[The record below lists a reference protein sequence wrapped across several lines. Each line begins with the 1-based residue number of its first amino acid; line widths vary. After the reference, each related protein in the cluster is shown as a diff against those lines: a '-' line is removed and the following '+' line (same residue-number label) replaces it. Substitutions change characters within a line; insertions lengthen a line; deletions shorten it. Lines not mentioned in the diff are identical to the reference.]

1 MKIVEWPGLHYCQDC
16 DALIVNEDYDSIEF
30 CDKCAKKRGWNFI
43 NRRRV
48 KVPKD
53 EDKKHGTTTEGN
65 SPTEAGES
73 GPQEGSSPA

>member
-16 DALIVNEDYDSIEF
+16 DAIILNDDYDSIEY
-30 CDKCAKKRGWNFI
+30 CDKCARKRGWNFI

-53 EDKKHGTTTEGN
+53 DENKEQN
-65 SPTEAGES
+65 
-73 GPQEGSSPA
+73 